1 MVRSQ
6 PARVPTLRSV
16 DHVAFTVPVLG
27 DAVAF
32 FVDHFGGELVYED
45 GPFADSASDGMYRR
59 LHVDPKAVCRI
70 AMVRVGRHMNI
81 ELFEYD
87 APEQAP
93 APPRNSD
100 IGGHHLAF
108 YVDDIDLSY
117 EYVQSI
123 PGVEVM
129 EGPNGVDD
137 RAPVAGQR
145 WFYFRTPWGMQM
157 ELTTCSTG
165 GFYEGLPGSRM
176 APPADR
182 WR

>member
-1 MVRSQ
+1 
-6 PARVPTLRSV
+6 
-16 DHVAFTVPVLG
+16 VAFTVPVLA

-45 GPFADSASDGMYRR
+45 GPF
-59 LHVDPKAVCRI
+59 CRI
-70 AMVRVGRHMNI
+70 AMVRIGLHMNI

-117 EYVQSI
+117 EYVKSI

-129 EGPNGVDD
+129 EGPNGVDE